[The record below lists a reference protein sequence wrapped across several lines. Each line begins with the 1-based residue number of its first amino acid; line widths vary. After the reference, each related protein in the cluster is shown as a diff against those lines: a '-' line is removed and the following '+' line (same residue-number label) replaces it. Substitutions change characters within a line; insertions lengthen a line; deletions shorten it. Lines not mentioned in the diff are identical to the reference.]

1 MRARSRAP
9 LSALALLL
17 ATLAA
22 WPAPTL
28 AQDSGGGAGQGGQDP
43 GDGGGTDGG
52 GGDDGPGG
60 DTGTGA
66 SGSSGTT
73 GDLGTNRGRRS
84 TSDVEDPGGGT
95 SGAMPDT
102 DAEGA
107 RPVVALPRERVRR
120 VQERLSAEG
129 FDAGPAD
136 GRMGERTRTALR
148 DFQRARGL
156 DPTGEPNQATLDE
169 LGVE

>member
-1 MRARSRAP
+1 MRARHAP
-9 LSALALLL
+9 PFAAALLL
-17 ATLAA
+17 AALAVGVA
-22 WPAPTL
+22 PAV
-28 AQDSGGGAGQGGQDP
+28 AQGGGQGGQGGGAGGE
-43 GDGGGTDGG
+43 TT
-52 GGDDGPGG
+52 GG

-66 SGSSGTT
+66 SGSTGTT

-148 DFQRARGL
+148 DFQRSRGL
-156 DPTGEPNQATLDE
+156 DPTGEPNGPTLTE